1 MSWLAETWKRMRSIG
16 RRDAIEQ
23 GLDDEIRF
31 HLDQQTEKN
40 RRAGMTPD
48 QARREAQLR
57 FGALERT
64 REDTRDEVRPALLE
78 DAIRDFRYAARL
90 LARSPGFT
98 IAALATL
105 AVGIGA
111 TSAIYSVVRT
121 VMLEPLP
128 YHQPDRLVT
137 IWETNRGATSRNVIA
152 PANFVEW
159 RERARTLEH
168 LGMTGGIGIGFV
180 IDGQAVDVP
189 GRALS
194 AASFRALGVQPA
206 IGRAYTEQ
214 EDFGGRTDVLVVS
227 YEFWQGRLGAR
238 RDVVGSTLA
247 TVDGPKTVLGVMP
260 PAFTILGE
268 RAEFFVPY
276 SETVEAMRA
285 YRGRAGSYA
294 IARLRDGVSFEQAY
308 AEMRTIYAAL
318 EREVPQRNANRSVM
332 MFRLHE
338 QMTGELAPAML
349 ALIAAAALV
358 LLVACVNVANLL
370 LARSAARERE
380 LGMRTA
386 LGARRGR
393 LIRQML
399 AESVLLAV
407 AGGAAGLGVAALCH
421 RGLLALVGDRIPI
434 PRLEQI
440 ALDTQVVAIT
450 AFVAVATGVIFGLVP
465 ALVSTRQAG
474 DALREGGR
482 HGAGRRLHQLLGA
495 MVVAEVALSLVL
507 LTGAGLMMRSLVKL
521 RGTDL
526 GFRVDGV
533 LTATIQLPG
542 GRYDTP
548 RAEALYRDLLPRLQS
563 LPGVEHVGGATCH
576 PVPFPCIGT
585 SYWRADQPKPPE
597 GQLTS
602 GHIRPVTPGFFETLG
617 ISRLAGRDFSDG
629 DTAEAPPVAIV
640 SAAVAREQFGDL
652 PALGRPLRINVGHAN
667 GRDDIEWMVI
677 GVVSDVR
684 SSLDGPL
691 RRTIYVPRTQRPSPR
706 MTYFLR
712 GGQDSTALGA
722 SVARTI
728 QAAEPQAPIEIRTL
742 DDVVGGTVARQRAI
756 AVLLGVFALVA
767 LALAAIGVYG
777 VMAFSVRERAREIGL
792 RMALGAS
799 ASSVF
804 RLVLGRALRL
814 VAVGLVV
821 GVLAAGLLTQLLETL
836 LFEIEPFDPWTFGAT
851 AMVLLVVAVIASCLP
866 ARRSM
871 RIAPVEALRVN

>member
-1 MSWLAETWKRMRSIG
+1 MSWLAETWKRMRSIR

-31 HLDQQTEKN
+31 HIDQQTEKN

-48 QARREAQLR
+48 RARREAQLR

-64 REDTRDEVRPALLE
+64 KEDTRDEVRPALLE

-121 VMLEPLP
+121 VMLESLP
-128 YHQPDRLVT
+128 YHQPDRLVS

-159 RERARTLEH
+159 RERARTVEH

-206 IGRAYTEQ
+206 VGRAYTEQ

-227 YEFWQGRLGAR
+227 YEFWQGRLGGR

-260 PAFTILGE
+260 PGFTILGE

-276 SETVEAMRA
+276 SETIEAMRA

-318 EREVPQRNANRSVM
+318 EQEAPQRNANRTVM

-450 AFVAVATGVIFGLVP
+450 AIVAVATGVIFGLVP

-548 RAEALYRDLLPRLQS
+548 RAEALYRELLPRLQS

-585 SYWRADQPKPPE
+585 SYWRADQPKPPD
-597 GQLTS
+597 GHLTS

-652 PALGRPLRINVGHAN
+652 PAIGRPLRINVGHAN
-667 GRDDIEWMVI
+667 GRDDIEWTVI

-756 AVLLGVFALVA
+756 AVLLGVFAVVA

>member
-247 TVDGPKTVLGVMP
+247 TADGPKTVLGVMP

-585 SYWRADQPKPPE
+585 SYWRADQPKPPD

-652 PALGRPLRINVGHAN
+652 RAIGRPLRINVGHAN
-667 GRDDIEWMVI
+667 GRDDIEWTVI

>member
-318 EREVPQRNANRSVM
+318 EQEAPQRNANRTVM

-338 QMTGELAPAML
+338 QMTSELAPAML

-585 SYWRADQPKPPE
+585 SYWRADQPKPPD

>member
-247 TVDGPKTVLGVMP
+247 TADGPKTVLGVMP